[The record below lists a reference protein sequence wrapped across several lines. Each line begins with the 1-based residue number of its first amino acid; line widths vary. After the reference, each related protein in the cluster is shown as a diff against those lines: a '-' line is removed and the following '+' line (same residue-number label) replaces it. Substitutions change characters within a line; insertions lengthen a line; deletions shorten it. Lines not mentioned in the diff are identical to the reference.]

1 VMGLPTLTVGSNH
14 RRERG
19 MARMSSLETGR
30 ASVFAGVFVQTNER
44 GTNRVPAFRRGAD
57 GALEPAR
64 EYPTGGSG
72 PMPIT
77 RPRKGR

>member
-1 VMGLPTLTVGSNH
+1 
-14 RRERG
+14 
-19 MARMSSLETGR
+19 MSSLETGR

-72 PMPIT
+72 PVPIT
-77 RPRKGR
+77 RPRKRSLTLAGSRKGLLDSVAGLTAK